1 MATERSEGW
10 ARKWGEGWETRGE
23 TKGGGRGGGR
33 RLTDLGK
40 EKTPERPSREGRP
53 QPAANREQEEA
64 GETGNVC
71 TDSMCPTSAQTH
83 EGTYTHTCT

>member
-1 MATERSEGW
+1 MLFLLHDVVTFLKSSCTCEE
-10 ARKWGEGWETRGE
+10 
-23 TKGGGRGGGR
+23 RGGGR